1 MAKYRAAVIGLGW
14 IGMLYDL
21 RPGQG
26 GDRPRTYSIDDVDR
40 PTPEVDAHRKFYYHN
55 MHLIYGWTPTSY
67 AEALWDRPEVDLV
80 AGADRDSK
88 RLKIYQKRY
97 GIDALYTDAE
107 EMLRNE
113 NLDIVVIA
121 TNTKGRAD
129 LACLAVDYGV
139 KAVMTDKPMAH
150 TLEEADRMVKT
161 CADAGVH
168 LLCGA
173 TPTNHPSFGTAK
185 RLADSGAIGDIVSM
199 DVSKVQSQVQ
209 TWSYFLNS
217 TPSWVI
223 GVGGLPRRDSGSDEF
238 LGQGM
243 MVTDDGL
250 VVHFRHG
257 AAGLRMTGTAGEILR
272 HRSGMVEL
280 SVTASLDR
288 DWRLWQDVETSNGIS
303 RVEMPWPEPVNGTY
317 HRVIHGLS
325 DLIDCLEGRLDE
337 PKNSGRSVATALEV
351 EIAFNL
357 SVSLGSERV
366 DLPLKD
372 RSMRLNYDWFR

>member
-1 MAKYRAAVIGLGW
+1 
-14 IGMLYDL
+14 
-21 RPGQG
+21 
-26 GDRPRTYSIDDVDR
+26 
-40 PTPEVDAHRKFYYHN
+40 
-55 MHLIYGWTPTSY
+55 
-67 AEALWDRPEVDLV
+67 
-80 AGADRDSK
+80 
-88 RLKIYQKRY
+88 
-97 GIDALYTDAE
+97 
-107 EMLRNE
+107 
-113 NLDIVVIA
+113 
-121 TNTKGRAD
+121 
-129 LACLAVDYGV
+129 
-139 KAVMTDKPMAH
+139 
-150 TLEEADRMVKT
+150 
-161 CADAGVH
+161 
-168 LLCGA
+168 
-173 TPTNHPSFGTAK
+173 
-185 RLADSGAIGDIVSM
+185 
-199 DVSKVQSQVQ
+199 
-209 TWSYFLNS
+209 
-217 TPSWVI
+217 
-223 GVGGLPRRDSGSDEF
+223 
-238 LGQGM
+238 M

-357 SVSLGSERV
+357 SATSGSERV